1 MSKGQ
6 KPAVKNQARQQKL
19 AEALR
24 ANLQRRKAGRTQA
37 RQAQAAAPEDKSDG

>member
-37 RQAQAAAPEDKSDG
+37 RSASLPAPEDKSDG